1 MAGICEFLGAVL
13 LGSNV
18 AGTIK
23 SGIAKLSTFQDT
35 YAPLQQRPAP
45 RTLHDADLTEGLVLC
60 RPDVFM
66 IGMLAV
72 LIATFFWLAL
82 ATFLEFPVST
92 SHSVG
97 KQRPPWSCKI
107 GGRLYS

>member
-1 MAGICEFLGAVL
+1 
-13 LGSNV
+13 
-18 AGTIK
+18 
-23 SGIAKLSTFQDT
+23 
-35 YAPLQQRPAP
+35 
-45 RTLHDADLTEGLVLC
+45 
-60 RPDVFM
+60 M